1 MPHEY
6 TTKTKGEDTYLIIN
20 CKGETN
26 CSIADYPEF
35 MHKCAKWSF
44 KHNADLIVVSK
55 VYERTYNKEQTRM
68 VKELGALA
76 DEFERKKVWAPSR
89 IKSSDCGKS
98 HKPRYNTV
106 VTIAREL
113 ITRDPLQAYIK
124 LRQVVKRE
132 KERLNQLS
140 DKEKKCTLEYL
151 KTLNWILKKFNE
163 TKIVKELKLLIKEMG
178 EIPRTREPYHSVFE
192 VEIKPG
198 FVSSRV
204 FYQTPEEVE
213 LLDSYEVGDAKV
225 KIYSNPEKIENLYY
239 VQPPEYDLT
248 PDEYFLLSKT
258 REQVASYRPE
268 EVSFREPGEAKR
280 YFKRTY
286 SKTIEDLAEQND
298 IDISTEKRDSLASIV
313 ARYTIGFGMMELLL
327 NDRKLTDI
335 YIDSPMGQYPVYL
348 THQDHGTC
356 ETNVIFTEEEAQ
368 GIITRFR
375 SISGRP
381 FDEAHPIL
389 DLSLERL
396 DTRVAAIRKPL
407 APEGRAIVLRLH
419 KITPWTLPQ
428 YIDVNMINDTAAGL
442 LSFLIDAQATTLV
455 TGSRGA
461 GKTSMT
467 QALMLEILPSLR
479 IILQEDTFE
488 MPVEYMK
495 KIGFKVQRLK
505 TRSPISMAGTEA
517 EVPPEEALRTAL
529 RLGSS
534 VLILGEVRSKE
545 AKVLYEAMRV
555 GAAGNVVMGTIHG
568 TGAYSVWDRVVND
581 LGVPSTSFKATDVV
595 VTCKP
600 VRFKGSLGKKRR
612 LVGITEIGKHWYK
625 DPYREGELID
635 ILDFDTK
642 EDKHF
647 IVEDNLDESQ
657 LFEKISKDRGLT
669 QEEIWE
675 DINARS
681 ETKQFLVDM
690 KKEYDIPKLLEGRYT
705 VSANT
710 KWNIILEEQ
719 RKEHG
724 SINYEEAKEEWKN
737 WVKKEQVKELVARR
751 KQRDAAGKI

>member
-6 TTKTKGEDTYLIIN
+6 TTETKGEDTYLIIN
-20 CKGETN
+20 CKGETQ

-35 MHKCAKWSF
+35 MDKCAKWSF
-44 KHNADLIVVSK
+44 KHDADLILVQK
-55 VYERTYNKEQTRM
+55 VYERTYNKKQTKM
-68 VKELGALA
+68 VKQLGELA
-76 DEFERKKVWAPSR
+76 DEFEQKKVWAPSR
-89 IKSSDCGKS
+89 LKSRECNKA

-106 VTIAREL
+106 VRIAREL

-124 LRQVVKRE
+124 LRQVVKKE
-132 KERLNQLS
+132 KERRKNLS
-140 DKEKKCTLEYL
+140 GEEKECSTAYL
-151 KTLNWILKKFNE
+151 KTLNWILQKFSNTE
-163 TKIVKELKLLIKEMG
+163 IVKELKLLIKKMG
-178 EIPRTREPYHSVFE
+178 EIPATREPYHSVFE
-192 VEIKPG
+192 AEIKPG

-204 FYQTPEEVE
+204 VYQTPEDIE
-213 LLDSYEVGDAKV
+213 LLDSYEVEDAKV
-225 KIYSNPEKIENLYY
+225 KIYDNPEKIENLYY
-239 VQPPEYDLT
+239 IQPPEYDLP

-258 REQVASYRPE
+258 REQVAGYRPE
-268 EVSFREPGEAKR
+268 EVSFSEPGEARK
-280 YFKRTY
+280 YFERTY
-286 SKTIEDLAEQND
+286 SQTIEDLAKQNN
-298 IDISTEKRDSLASIV
+298 IDISPSKKSNLASIV

-335 YIDSPMGQYPVYL
+335 YIDSPMGQYPVYI
-348 THQDHGTC
+348 THQEHGPC
-356 ETNVIFTEEEAQ
+356 QTNVIFTEEEAK
-368 GIITRFR
+368 GIISRFR

-396 DTRVAAIRKPL
+396 DTRVAAIRQPL
-407 APEGRAIVLRLH
+407 APEGKAIVLRLH
-419 KITPWTLPQ
+419 KTTPWTLPQ
-428 YIDVNMINDTAAGL
+428 YIDVDMVNKTAAGL

-488 MPVEYMK
+488 MPVNYMK
-495 KIGFKVQRLK
+495 NIGFNIQRLK
-505 TRSPISMAGTEA
+505 TRSPIKMAGTEA

-534 VLILGEVRSKE
+534 VLIIGEVRSKE

-600 VRFKGSLGKKRR
+600 VRFKGSLEKQRR

-635 ILDFDTK
+635 ILDFNTK
-642 EDKHF
+642 EDEHH
-647 IVEDNLDESQ
+647 IVEENLDESQ
-657 LFEKISKDRGLT
+657 LFDKISKDRGLT
-669 QEEIWE
+669 MEQIWK
-675 DINARS
+675 DINTRA

-690 KKEYDIPKLLEGRYT
+690 KNEHNIPKLLEGEKT
-705 VSANT
+705 VQSNT
-710 KWNIILEEQ
+710 KWNLILENQ
-719 RKEHG
+719 RQEHG
-724 SINYEEAKEEWKN
+724 SVDYKEAEEEWKE
-737 WVKKEQVKELVARR
+737 WVKQEQVKPLVKRR
-751 KQRDAAGKI
+751 KQREAAGKL

>member
-35 MHKCAKWSF
+35 MDKCARWSF
-44 KHNADLIVVSK
+44 KHDADLIVIQK
-55 VYERTYNKEQTRM
+55 TYERTYNKEQTKM
-68 VKELGALA
+68 IKEIGALA
-76 DEFERKKVWAPSR
+76 DEFEQKKVWAPSR
-89 IKSSDCGKS
+89 LKSKKCGRS
-98 HKPRYNTV
+98 HKPRYNTIV
-106 VTIAREL
+106 KIAREL
-113 ITRDPLQAYIK
+113 LTRDPLQAYIQ
-124 LRQVVKRE
+124 LRKIVK
-132 KERLNQLS
+132 
-140 DKEKKCTLEYL
+140 KEKKRLKELDGEQKKCSKAYL
-151 KTLNWILKKFNE
+151 KTLNWILKKFSE

-192 VEIKPG
+192 AEIKPG

-204 FYQTPEEVE
+204 FHRTPEEVE
-213 LLDSYEVGDAKV
+213 LLDSYEVEDASV
-225 KIYSNPEKIENLYY
+225 KIYRNPEKIENLYY
-239 VQPPEYDLT
+239 IQPPEYDLP

-258 REQVASYRPE
+258 REQVAGYRPE
-268 EVSFREPGEAKR
+268 EISFSEPGEAKK
-280 YFKRTY
+280 YFQRTY
-286 SKTIEDLAEQND
+286 SQTIEDLAEENN
-298 IDISTEKRDSLASIV
+298 IDISTSKRDSLAKIV
-313 ARYTIGFGMMELLL
+313 ARYTVGFGMMELLL
-327 NDRKLTDI
+327 QDRKLTDI
-335 YIDSPMGQYPVYL
+335 YIDSPMGQYPIYL

-356 ETNVIFTEEEAQ
+356 QTNVIFTEEEAE

-375 SISGRP
+375 SLSGRP

-407 APEGRAIVLRLH
+407 APEGKAIVLRLH
-419 KITPWTLPQ
+419 KVTPWTLPQ
-428 YIDVNMINDTAAGL
+428 YIDVDMVNKTAAGL
-442 LSFLIDAQATTLV
+442 LSFLIDAQSTTLV

-488 MPVEYMK
+488 MPVDYMK
-495 KIGFKVQRLK
+495 NIGFNIQRLK
-505 TRSPISMAGTEA
+505 TRSPIEMAGTEA

-545 AKVLYEAMRV
+545 AQVLYEAMRV

-600 VRFKGSLGKKRR
+600 VRFKGSLEKQRR

-625 DPYREGELID
+625 DPHREGELIE
-635 ILDFDTK
+635 ILDFDAK
-642 EDKHF
+642 EDEHY
-647 IVEDNLDESQ
+647 IVEENLDESQ
-657 LFEKISKDRGLT
+657 LFQKISKDRGIT
-669 QEEIWE
+669 QEQIWN

-690 KKEYDIPKLLEGRYT
+690 KEKHNIPKLLEGEYT

-710 KWNIILEEQ
+710 KWNLITEQ
-719 RKEHG
+719 QRQEHG
-724 SINYEEAKEEWKN
+724 SVDYEEAKKEWKE
-737 WVKKEQVKELVARR
+737 WVKQEQVKGLVARR
-751 KQRDAAGKI
+751 KQRESAAKI